1 MSRPR
6 RNVAEPPVVCNTSP
20 WIKLA
25 GVGLLD
31 RMPRLYGAIR
41 LPEVVGDKYLARV
54 DATSPDIRALPWL
67 SMHPVTI
74 EPALSGFGGGEA
86 AVMSL
91 AVVCGARLVLL
102 DDKRARR
109 VAGERGLVVVGTLGM
124 LVRARQQG
132 YLAAVRPVL
141 DTMIAQGR
149 YISPALRAQTLQA
162 VGESEDEETQ

>member
-1 MSRPR
+1 M
-6 RNVAEPPVVCNTSP
+6 AEPPVVCNTSP
-20 WIKLA
+20 LIKLA

-31 RMPRLYGAIR
+31 LMPRFYGAIW
-41 LPEVVGDKYLARV
+41 LPEVIRDEYLARV

-74 EPALSGFGGGEA
+74 EPALQALSGFGVGEA
-86 AVMSL
+86 VVISL
-91 AVVCGARLVLL
+91 AVACGARLVLL

-109 VAGERGLVVVGTLGM
+109 VASERGLVLVGTLGM

-162 VGESEDEETQ
+162 VGESEDEDTQ